1 MVSYGHRCGIIV
13 LPCGIAVKRF
23 FGHWWGM
30 SREDQHFRLRL
41 PADLREQIEA
51 AAAESRRSLTAEILA
66 RLQASFDA
74 PLIKGDQTLKVSQLL
89 TQLLD
94 ADQRRRA
101 EAAAAEEVMGRMV
114 KTMVEMEKD
123 LTELRKKVG

>member
-1 MVSYGHRCGIIV
+1 
-13 LPCGIAVKRF
+13 
-23 FGHWWGM
+23 M